1 VALAAHDH
9 VVQTLATDG
18 SDQALGIRILPWAG
32 WTRDNFSDTH
42 GDTGGMDPH
51 NASKSPIALFESL
64 AAHALRGS
72 QRSTSG
78 LCERRDELRVDDL
91 LSEKIRR
98 RGYDGRMPD
107 IGPLRVVAVVAVAS
121 LFDARPALAQSDAS
135 VLLTVPSGR
144 ALRVALA
151 ENTTVHRIGQVVTAQ
166 LVEPVYAYDR
176 VVLPVGTLVH
186 GRITKLTQPSKF
198 SRFRS
203 MTSGDF
209 SPHRAIEIRFDS
221 VMRDGSP
228 MSIDTIAMNET
239 PHPKRAVAP
248 TTQDTEDKGKVA
260 RAKAEAKSRVSAA
273 VTDAKQRAAD
283 AINAVKAPGRLER
296 VKQWAVDQLPYRP
309 QVLRKGTAYD
319 AELVSSVD
327 LGRAVPTPDAVLKAR
342 LLTTIDSRATPRGSA
357 LAAIVST
364 PVFAEDG
371 RLIFPEGTKL
381 IGEVTF
387 ATPARRFHR
396 NGQLRFLFAQVE
408 LPTAGVAPMLA
419 SLHAADVS
427 GDDAITL
434 DDEGGAAVKNSKTR
448 FVEPA
453 IALLA
458 LRGAFDHGEGGGF
471 DGGATGGA
479 VRTTSVSARGGGL
492 ARGVGGLIGFGAIG
506 FVVGRLSPPVGVALG
521 FAGAAR
527 SVYTNVVGKGQEVHF
542 AADTPI
548 EVQLG
553 PGPTSR

>member
-1 VALAAHDH
+1 
-9 VVQTLATDG
+9 
-18 SDQALGIRILPWAG
+18 
-32 WTRDNFSDTH
+32 
-42 GDTGGMDPH
+42 
-51 NASKSPIALFESL
+51 
-64 AAHALRGS
+64 
-72 QRSTSG
+72 
-78 LCERRDELRVDDL
+78 
-91 LSEKIRR
+91 
-98 RGYDGRMPD
+98 MPG
-107 IGPLRVVAVVAVAS
+107 IGPLRVVAAVVVAVAS
-121 LFDARPALAQSDAS
+121 LSDARLALAQSDAS
-135 VLLTVPSGR
+135 VSLTVPSGR
-144 ALRVALA
+144 ALRVVLT

-176 VVLPVGTLVH
+176 VVLPVGSFVQ
-186 GRITKLTQPSKF
+186 GRITKLTQPSKL
-198 SRFRS
+198 SRLRS

-209 SPHRAIEIRFDS
+209 SPHRAVEIRFDS
-221 VMRDGSP
+221 VMHDGVR
-228 MSIDTIAMNET
+228 MSIDTIAKNET

-248 TTQDTEDKGKVA
+248 TAQDTEDQGKVA
-260 RAKAEAKSRVSAA
+260 RARAEAKSRVSAA

-283 AINAVKAPGRLER
+283 AINAVKTPGRLER

-327 LGRAVPTPDAVLKAR
+327 LGRAPPTPAAPDGTLPPPNAVLKAR

-381 IGEVTF
+381 IGQVTF
-387 ATPARRFHR
+387 ATSARRFHR

-427 GDDAITL
+427 GDDAIAL

-458 LRGAFDHGEGGGF
+458 LRGSFDHGEGGGF
-471 DGGATGGA
+471 EGGATGGA
-479 VRTTSVSARGGGL
+479 VRTTSVSARGGGGF
-492 ARGVGGLIGFGAIG
+492 ARGISGLIGFGAIG
-506 FVVGRLSPPVGVALG
+506 FVVGRLSPPVGSALG

-527 SVYTNVVGKGQEVHF
+527 SVYTNIVGKGQEVHF
-542 AADTPI
+542 AAVTPI

>member
-1 VALAAHDH
+1 
-9 VVQTLATDG
+9 
-18 SDQALGIRILPWAG
+18 
-32 WTRDNFSDTH
+32 
-42 GDTGGMDPH
+42 
-51 NASKSPIALFESL
+51 
-64 AAHALRGS
+64 
-72 QRSTSG
+72 
-78 LCERRDELRVDDL
+78 
-91 LSEKIRR
+91 
-98 RGYDGRMPD
+98 
-107 IGPLRVVAVVAVAS
+107 
-121 LFDARPALAQSDAS
+121 
-135 VLLTVPSGR
+135 
-144 ALRVALA
+144 
-151 ENTTVHRIGQVVTAQ
+151 
-166 LVEPVYAYDR
+166 
-176 VVLPVGTLVH
+176 
-186 GRITKLTQPSKF
+186 
-198 SRFRS
+198 
-203 MTSGDF
+203 
-209 SPHRAIEIRFDS
+209 
-221 VMRDGSP
+221 
-228 MSIDTIAMNET
+228 
-239 PHPKRAVAP
+239 
-248 TTQDTEDKGKVA
+248 
-260 RAKAEAKSRVSAA
+260 
-273 VTDAKQRAAD
+273 
-283 AINAVKAPGRLER
+283 
-296 VKQWAVDQLPYRP
+296 
-309 QVLRKGTAYD
+309 VLRKGTAYD

-327 LGRAVPTPDAVLKAR
+327 LGRAVPTPAAPDGTLPPPDAVLKAR
-342 LLTTIDSRATPRGSA
+342 LRTTIDSRATPRGSA
-357 LAAIVST
+357 LAAIIST

-434 DDEGGAAVKNSKTR
+434 DDEGGVAVKNSKIR

-453 IALLA
+453 VALLA

-479 VRTTSVSARGGGL
+479 VRTTSVSARGGGGL
-492 ARGVGGLIGFGAIG
+492 ARGIGGLIGFGAIG